1 MILCALLA
9 AGLLAGCG
17 GSDEEEP
24 AAQNTPKAE
33 ATEAPE
39 EQQSSGD
46 AEAEIRETFDSYNAA
61 LADRDFGKAC
71 DGLSPD
77 TTAKLREN
85 VKKLGVSNPPED
97 CDELLSTVYET
108 IDKDPE
114 QKKLIDEIAKSA
126 EIDKITVKGEEATI
140 EWHATAN
147 GQKTPISQ
155 TARLV
160 DGEWKLVDVTN

>member
-1 MILCALLA
+1 MKKTLCALLA

-24 AAQNTPKAE
+24 TAQSTPAK
-33 ATEAPE
+33 TEAPAE
-39 EQQSSGD
+39 KQD
-46 AEAEIRETFDSYNAA
+46 PAAAEAEIRETFDDYNKA
-61 LADRDFGKAC
+61 LAERDFDAAC
-71 DGLSPD
+71 DGLSPE

-85 VKKLGVSNPPED
+85 VKKLGVTAPPDD
-97 CDELLSTVYET
+97 CGELLGKVYET
-108 IDKDPE
+108 IDKDPA

-126 EIDKITVKGEEATI
+126 EIDKITVTGDTAKIDWSAM
-140 EWHATAN
+140 AN

-155 TARLV
+155 TARRI

>member
-1 MILCALLA
+1 MKMILCALLA

-24 AAQNTPKAE
+24 AAQSTPAKTEEPAE
-33 ATEAPE
+33 KQDPA
-39 EQQSSGD
+39 D
-46 AEAEIRETFDSYNAA
+46 AEADIRETFDSYNEV
-61 LADRDFGKAC
+61 LADRDFDKAC
-71 DGLSPD
+71 DGLSPE

-85 VKKLGVSNPPED
+85 VKKLGVTEPPED
-97 CDELLSTVYET
+97 CGDLLSKVYET
-108 IDKDPE
+108 IDKDPA

-126 EIDKITVKGEEATI
+126 EIDKITVTGDTAKIDWSAM
-140 EWHATAN
+140 AN

-155 TARLV
+155 TARRI